1 MADALGATRN
11 EFRTGWGVV
20 LAGTLATAWGVSV
33 LGATYTLGPL
43 TEPLTAQFGWAR
55 GQIGFALTM
64 LTIGV
69 VAMSYLVGWLVDRYG
84 SFRVLATSQLAF
96 GLSFILV
103 PVIARDLS
111 TFYLAY
117 LLMAIAGA
125 GTIPIPVTKAI
136 AERFDRQRGLAIG
149 IALSGSGLSAIVAP
163 ALVTWASRE
172 YGLTGA
178 YTAIGLLPI
187 LFGLPVT
194 LAFMRDKRPAVRTVT
209 SPIATARDP
218 GAGMT
223 AGEAIRRWRWWAMAI
238 AFGVVS
244 AAVTGLFVSAVPLL
258 TDSGFARER
267 AAEMVGIFGVTVI
280 AGRLLVGFLVDRFW
294 GPLVGA
300 FFLLPAGAAC
310 LFLTT
315 GSTDT
320 FAVLTAM
327 GIIGLAAG
335 AEYDLASYLCARYF
349 GVPHFGKV
357 YAGQFI
363 LFAIGGG
370 AAAPFYGWIFDTT
383 GNYETALAASALGFA
398 LCATLLLMLGRYPH
412 WKGGAAH

>member
-1 MADALGATRN
+1 MTASAN

-43 TEPLTAQFGWAR
+43 TEPLTQEFGWTR

-69 VAMSYLVGWLVDRYG
+69 VSMSFLIGWLVDRYG
-84 SFRVLATSQLAF
+84 SLKVLATSQLAF
-96 GLSFILV
+96 GLSFFLV
-103 PVIARDLS
+103 PLLARDLT

-117 LLMAIAGA
+117 FIMAVAGS

-136 AERFDRQRGLAIG
+136 AQRFDRQRGLAIG
-149 IALSGSGLSAIVAP
+149 LALSGSGLSAIVAP
-163 ALVTWASRE
+163 ALVTWGTAS
-172 YGLTGA
+172 YGWQGG
-178 YTAIGLLPI
+178 YFAIGLLPI
-187 LFGLPVT
+187 LLGLPCT
-194 LAFMRDKRPAVRTVT
+194 LAFLRDVKPVDREVASRSSQNVDPA
-209 SPIATARDP
+209 
-218 GAGMT
+218 AGFT
-223 AGEAIRRWRWWAMAI
+223 FGEAARRWRWWAMAI

-258 TDSGFARER
+258 TDNGFPRTQ

-280 AGRLLVGFLVDRFW
+280 AGRLLVGWLVDRLW

-300 FFLLPAGAAC
+300 FFLFPAGAAC
-310 LFLTT
+310 LFLMT

-320 FAVLTAM
+320 VLVLVAM

-349 GVPHFGKV
+349 GVAHFGKI

-363 LFAIGGG
+363 LFAAGGG
-370 AAAPFYGWIFDTT
+370 IAAPFYGWIYDT
-383 GNYETALAASALGFA
+383 GGSYDTALAASAAGFA
-398 LCATLLLMLGRYPH
+398 LCALLLLILGRYPR
-412 WKGGAAH
+412 WSGATH